1 MKIAIY
7 GHPFDN
13 TSNAFIYEL
22 FDVLSKKNVD
32 IIIYGPFKDF
42 LSHNTLL
49 KIDKHESFSSH
60 TDIASD
66 LNMMISIGGD
76 GTFLETIN
84 FVRDKNIPIVGINS
98 GRLGFLA
105 NIAKNNVEES
115 INDLLNNNYTIE
127 ERTLIELDTN
137 GQLFN
142 DFNFALNEVTIQ
154 KAQTSSMIKVEI
166 NVNDEHLNTF
176 WTDGIIISTP
186 TGSTAYNLSAG
197 GPIVVPNSHNF
208 IITPILPHN
217 LTARP
222 IVLND
227 NNVLTINVTGRS
239 SSFLCSL
246 DSNSETFSSDL
257 KIKIRKAG
265 FSVKVIKLKG
275 KSFYKTLRDK
285 LMWGADKR
293 LSS

>member
-1 MKIAIY
+1 MNIAIY
-7 GHPFDN
+7 GHPFDS
-13 TSNAFIYEL
+13 TSNSFIYEL
-22 FDVLSKKNVD
+22 FDVLNRKKVK
-32 IIIYGPFKDF
+32 IFIYKPFKDF

-49 KIDKHESFSSH
+49 KIDKHECFSSH
-60 TDIASD
+60 EDFSNEIN
-66 LNMMISIGGD
+66 LMVSIGGD

-105 NIAKNNVEES
+105 NIAKNNVEEA
-115 INDLLNNNYTIE
+115 INDLLSNNFSIE
-127 ERTLIELDTN
+127 ERTLLELDTN
-137 GQLFN
+137 GKLFK

-197 GPIVVPNSHNF
+197 GPIVVPNSHNL

-222 IVLND
+222 IVLSD
-227 NNVLTINVTGRS
+227 NNELAIKVTGRS

-257 KIKIRKAG
+257 EIKIRKAP
-265 FSVKVIKLKG
+265 FTIKVVKLKG

-293 LSS
+293 LNN

>member
-7 GHPFDN
+7 GHPFEN
-13 TSNAFIYEL
+13 TSNSFIYEL
-22 FDVLSKKNVD
+22 FEVLSKKKVE
-32 IIIYGPFKDF
+32 ILIYKQFKDF
-42 LSHNTLL
+42 LSLNTLL
-49 KIDKHESFSSH
+49 KIDKHKSFSTH
-60 TDIASD
+60 KEITPDTN
-66 LNMMISIGGD
+66 LMISIGGD

-84 FVRDKNIPIVGINS
+84 FVRDKGIPIVGINS

-115 INDLLNNNYTIE
+115 INDLLNNNFTIE
-127 ERTLIELDTN
+127 ERTLLELDSNNT
-137 GQLFN
+137 LFK

-154 KAQTSSMIKVEI
+154 KSQTSSMIKVEI
-166 NVNDEHLNTF
+166 NVNNEHLNTF

-197 GPIVVPNSHNF
+197 GPIVVPNSNNVT
-208 IITPILPHN
+208 ITPILPHN

-227 NNVLTINVTGRS
+227 DNELSIKVSGRS

-246 DSNSETFSSDL
+246 DSNSETFGEDL
-257 KIKIRKAG
+257 ELKIRKAP
-265 FSVKVIKLKG
+265 FTIKVIKLKG

-293 LSS
+293 LNS